1 MRTLTD
7 RGTEYCGRRESYE
20 YELYLSIEDI
30 DHTRTKTKSPQT
42 NGICERFHQTI
53 QNEFYSIAFRKK
65 LYTSIQ
71 ELQDDAEKWVKEYN
85 EDRPHSGKYCY
96 GKTPWQTFKESKHL
110 AQAKMLDEI
119 NLTKEVV
126 G

>member
-1 MRTLTD
+1 
-7 RGTEYCGRRESYE
+7 
-20 YELYLSIEDI
+20 
-30 DHTRTKTKSPQT
+30 
-42 NGICERFHQTI
+42 
-53 QNEFYSIAFRKK
+53 
-65 LYTSIQ
+65 
-71 ELQDDAEKWVKEYN
+71 VKEYN

-96 GKTPWQTFKESKHL
+96 GKTPWQTFKEPKHL

>member
-1 MRTLTD
+1 LRTLTD
-7 RGTEYCGRRESYE
+7 RGTEYCGRRESHE

-53 QNEFYSIAFRKK
+53 QNEFYSIAFRKNF
-65 LYTSIQ
+65 IQ
-71 ELQDDAEKWVKEYN
+71 VY
-85 EDRPHSGKYCY
+85 RSC
-96 GKTPWQTFKESKHL
+96 
-110 AQAKMLDEI
+110 KMMQK
-119 NLTKEVV
+119 N